1 MNEKMKTGAWIRL
14 IVSSVILLA
23 LIAVLILGIAKKSG
37 FSFVFFSGFH
47 YADADRYTAG
57 DTSIAASQLNGI
69 EIDWVD
75 GSIQID
81 TYEGDTI
88 VIRETASQQL
98 SEAEQVHSYLDNEGT
113 LRIQYRKSEFF
124 SFHNLDSKK
133 LEIKIP
139 ATLADHIHDLSL
151 DSVNADC
158 QISGLSIKDCEI
170 ENVSGRITV
179 NSDVS
184 DFELDTVSGD
194 CQVSTRTV
202 PNDISTDS
210 VSGNFT
216 LLVPDSASFTAEQ
229 DSVSGRLDCDFSTS
243 SRDGRIVCGN
253 GGNDWSFDSVSG
265 DVYIRKLGEQR

>member
-37 FSFVFFSGFH
+37 FSFVFSSGFH

-69 EIDWVD
+69 EIDWVN
-75 GSIQID
+75 GSIQIN

-88 VIRETASQQL
+88 VIRETASQRL
-98 SEAEQVHSYLDNEGT
+98 SEAERVHSYLDDEGT

-139 ATLADHIHDLSL
+139 ATLAVHIHDLSL
-151 DSVNADC
+151 DSVSADC

-179 NSDVS
+179 SSDVS

-229 DSVSGRLDCDFSTS
+229 DSVSGRLDCDFATS
-243 SRDGRIVCGN
+243 SRDGRIVCGD

>member
-158 QISGLSIKDCEI
+158 QISGLSIRDCEI

-265 DVYIRKLGEQR
+265 DVYIRKLEGQR